1 MPNARAGVGLAG
13 AMALGGAEALEE
25 LMEDS
30 ATELT
35 MEELH
40 TRIRAAGI
48 EIAEARLKMVRRL
61 VGEALAPIRAM
72 DHRPGRALEPAVTF
86 DAGSPEGSGHDVR

>member
-1 MPNARAGVGLAG
+1 MHGPASASPAPWL
-13 AMALGGAEALEE
+13 LEE
-25 LMEDS
+25 LMADS

-35 MEELH
+35 MEELRA
-40 TRIRAAGI
+40 RIQAAGI

-72 DHRPGRALEPAVTF
+72 DARPGKALEPAVTF
-86 DAGSPEGSGHDVR
+86 NAGNPEGSGHDVR